1 MSYTVDIGLYCIE
14 ESTGVVNEIATLE
27 NGLPNSGMA
36 TVNIPESISYSNDVC
51 PAFILI
57 SLSEPSGNGTGM
69 ITRRQ
74 TDTTEDI
81 VQLLLERGI
90 RLGLWSGIRYII
102 ISAALRLSCEA
113 WCAAQPVGIGD
124 DLLMEVEP
132 CPPTAIQ
139 ARQDT
144 RFAEDDPLAVAIF
157 HSDASTCFRQ
167 IVMNRFVSCTNLT
180 TGMLRAH

>member
-74 TDTTEDI
+74 TDTTVDI
-81 VQLLLERGI
+81 VQLLLRRGI

-102 ISAALRLSCEA
+102 ISADLHLACVEWCGRQEA
-113 WCAAQPVGIGD
+113 GIGE

-132 CPPTAIQ
+132 CPPTVDQ
-139 ARQDT
+139 ARQDP
-144 RFAEDDPLAVAIF
+144 RFAEDNPLAVGVF
-157 HSDASTCFRQ
+157 HPDASTCFRQ
-167 IVMNRFVSCTNLT
+167 IVMNRFVSSDSYRRTCL
-180 TGMLRAH
+180 